1 MQKNIYVNEKQVL
14 KDIIP
19 LEMPLVLSIE
29 PSNLCNFKCAMC
41 FHGNNEQDERAKPLA
56 NMTEEIFAKILQD
69 IKSWTIAAQ
78 RKLKLI
84 KLYSLGE
91 PLINKGICDMLARI
105 KAADV
110 CEKVEITTNASLLSE
125 EVAKQLVDFQLD
137 ILRVSVYSVRDKRMK
152 EVTRSNVMPET
163 IYNNVKAIRAYRDS
177 VKSDKPII
185 YAKMLDA
192 NNDENEEFV
201 RKFGGWQTRLA

>member
-91 PLINKGICDMLARI
+91 PLIKS
-105 KAADV
+105 V
-110 CEKVEITTNASLLSE
+110 C
-125 EVAKQLVDFQLD
+125 F
-137 ILRVSVYSVRDKRMK
+137 
-152 EVTRSNVMPET
+152 
-163 IYNNVKAIRAYRDS
+163 
-177 VKSDKPII
+177 
-185 YAKMLDA
+185 
-192 NNDENEEFV
+192 
-201 RKFGGWQTRLA
+201 FGQ